1 MMELVTMVEDG
12 RLKPRVTESFPLH
25 QYTRAFA
32 AISERRARGKVVLTM
47 D

>member
-12 RLKPRVTESFPLH
+12 RLKPRVTESFP
-25 QYTRAFA
+25 
-32 AISERRARGKVVLTM
+32 ISERRARGKVVLTM